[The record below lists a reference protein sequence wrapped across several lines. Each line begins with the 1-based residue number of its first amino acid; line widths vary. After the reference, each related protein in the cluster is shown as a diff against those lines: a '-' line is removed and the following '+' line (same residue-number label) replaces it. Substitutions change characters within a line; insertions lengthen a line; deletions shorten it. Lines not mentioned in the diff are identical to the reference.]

1 MTVDLQN
8 DFLSYL
14 ANHAGEPGSQLP
26 PLTELSQTLGI
37 SVSKLREQM
46 EVARALGLVA
56 IRPRTGIQTQPYS
69 LFPGLRTSVRYA
81 LAAGVGSFDEIK
93 NLREHLEASFW
104 KEAVQSLTGEDKLIL
119 QQLFKIAWM
128 MLRGNPIQIPHAEH
142 RALHLTIF
150 SRLENKFVQ
159 GILESYWDAYEIVEL
174 NMFADY
180 TYLQDV
186 WHHHERMVEAI
197 DQGDYDLGYEAL
209 VNHFA
214 ILTKRPAA
222 SQR

>member
-1 MTVDLQN
+1 MTIDLQN

-14 ANHAGEPGSQLP
+14 ADHAGEPGSQLP

-81 LAAGVGSFDEIK
+81 LATRVGSFDEIK
-93 NLREHLEASFW
+93 NLREHLETSFW
-104 KEAVQSLTGEDKLIL
+104 KEAVQSLTVEDKLIL
-119 QQLFKIAWM
+119 QQLVKKAWM

-159 GILESYWDAYEIVEL
+159 GILECYWDAYEIVEL

-180 TYLQDV
+180 TYLEDV
-186 WHHHERMVEAI
+186 WRHHEQMVEAI
-197 DQGDYDLGYEAL
+197 DQGAYDLGCEAL

-214 ILTKRPAA
+214 ILTKRPAGIHG
-222 SQR
+222 